1 MLFILEKLLM
11 IETLAKKITTKFID
25 HKIIKSDEREIYNY
39 CFETTVV
46 ILLSYSLLFILSM
59 IFNEFMSTLIFI
71 LSFSSFR
78 KVCGGYHADN
88 YLKCGI
94 MSLASY
100 LFLIFIIKKLNI
112 IFEISTLTLVIGA
125 LTIMFLS
132 PIQDDNKP
140 FTDKQYKR
148 FKIISKS
155 LAAIL
160 IIVFVIIEAFGLHKS
175 IINKYYFS
183 LCYGIDLIA
192 FSLLI
197 SKIERRIKNAKV

>member
-1 MLFILEKLLM
+1 M

>member
-1 MLFILEKLLM
+1 M

-25 HKIIKSDEREIYNY
+25 HKIIKSDECEIYNY

>member
-1 MLFILEKLLM
+1 M
-11 IETLAKKITTKFID
+11 IDTLAKKITTKFID
-25 HKIIKSDEREIYNY
+25 HKIIKSDDREIYNY
-39 CFETTVV
+39 CFETTIV
-46 ILLSYSLLFILSM
+46 ILLSYGLLFLLSV

-148 FKIISKS
+148 FKIISKG

-160 IIVFVIIEAFGLHKS
+160 IIVFVIIEALGLHKS

-183 LCYGIDLIA
+183 FCYGIDLIA

>member
-1 MLFILEKLLM
+1 M
-11 IETLAKKITTKFID
+11 IDTLAKKITTKFID
-25 HKIIKSDEREIYNY
+25 HKIIKSDDREIYNY
-39 CFETTVV
+39 CFEATIV

-71 LSFSSFR
+71 ISFSSFR

-100 LFLIFIIKKLNI
+100 LFLIFTIKKLNI
-112 IFEISTLTLVIGA
+112 IFEISTLTLVLGA

-148 FKIISKS
+148 FKIISKG

-160 IIVFVIIEAFGLHKS
+160 IIVFVIIEALGLHKS
-175 IINKYYFS
+175 ITNKYYFS
-183 LCYGIDLIA
+183 FCYGIDLIA

-197 SKIERRIKNAKV
+197 SKIGRRIKNAKV

>member
-1 MLFILEKLLM
+1 MLD
-11 IETLAKKITTKFID
+11 TLAKKITTKFID
-25 HKIIKSDEREIYNY
+25 QKIIKSDEREIYNY
-39 CFETTVV
+39 CFETTIV
-46 ILLSYSLLFILSM
+46 ILLSYNLLFILSM

-112 IFEISTLTLVIGA
+112 IFEISTLTLVLGA

-148 FKIISKS
+148 FKIISKG

-160 IIVFVIIEAFGLHKS
+160 IIVFVIIEALGLHKS

-197 SKIERRIKNAKV
+197 SKIERRIKDAKV

>member
-1 MLFILEKLLM
+1 M
-11 IETLAKKITTKFID
+11 IDNLAKKITTKFID
-25 HKIIKSDEREIYNY
+25 HKIIKSDDREIYNY
-39 CFETTVV
+39 CFETTIV

-71 LSFSSFR
+71 ISFSSFR

-100 LFLIFIIKKLNI
+100 LFLIFTIKKLNI
-112 IFEISTLTLVIGA
+112 IFEISTLTLVLGA

-148 FKIISKS
+148 FKIISKG

-160 IIVFVIIEAFGLHKS
+160 IIVFVIIEALGLHKS
-175 IINKYYFS
+175 ITNKYYFS
-183 LCYGIDLIA
+183 FCYGIDLIA

-197 SKIERRIKNAKV
+197 SKIGRRI